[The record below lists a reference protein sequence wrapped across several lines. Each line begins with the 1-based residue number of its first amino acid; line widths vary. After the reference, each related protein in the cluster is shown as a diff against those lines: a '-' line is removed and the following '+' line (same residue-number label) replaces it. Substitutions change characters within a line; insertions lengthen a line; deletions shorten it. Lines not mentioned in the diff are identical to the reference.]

1 MYIGKICN
9 VDVDECNSN
18 PCLNGATCTDNVASF
33 TCTCPIGFTGKLCE
47 TNINDCEVSNL
58 TYFCT

>member
-1 MYIGKICN
+1 M
-9 VDVDECNSN
+9 DECNSN

-47 TNINDCEVSNL
+47 TNINDCEVSN
-58 TYFCT
+58 